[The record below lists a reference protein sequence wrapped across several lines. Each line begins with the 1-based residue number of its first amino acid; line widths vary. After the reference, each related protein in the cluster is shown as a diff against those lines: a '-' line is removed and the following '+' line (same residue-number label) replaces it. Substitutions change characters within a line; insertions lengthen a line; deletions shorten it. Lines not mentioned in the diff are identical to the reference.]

1 MANSERQ
8 ERRRF
13 PRIRSE
19 NLVLVKKV
27 DEKPEKAV
35 ARTVDVGMGGCRFVN
50 DLRLGKNS
58 VVDIVLICD
67 KEFIEV
73 VGKILYE
80 LPRDD
85 GFFDVGVEFSV
96 IAKGD
101 KERLQRLVDGG
112 RLSS

>member
-1 MANSERQ
+1 MANGERQ

-35 ARTVDVGMGGCRFVN
+35 ARSVDVGMGGCRFVN
-50 DLRLGKNS
+50 DYRLGKGE
-58 VVDIVLICD
+58 VVEMVLVFD
-67 KEFIEV
+67 KDFIEV
-73 VGKILYE
+73 VGRVLYE

-85 GFFDVGVEFSV
+85 GRFDIGIEFAV
-96 IAKGD
+96 IGKGD
-101 KERLQRLVDGG
+101 KERLQRLVEG
-112 RLSS
+112 